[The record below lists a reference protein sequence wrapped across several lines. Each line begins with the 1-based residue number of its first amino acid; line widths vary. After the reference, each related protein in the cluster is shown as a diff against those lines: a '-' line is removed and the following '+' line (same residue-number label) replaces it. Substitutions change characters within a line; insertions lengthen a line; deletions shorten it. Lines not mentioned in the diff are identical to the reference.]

1 MSHNALAQ
9 NSQAYL
15 VGDSILYDLDWGLSN
30 SRNCGQKLHLWEY
43 CKHGPLLWVYRLQ
56 WEDCL
61 RAKYYLYGHCYKM
74 CISMYWAEQVTKKEQ
89 KVLKFIKKIDFGI
102 QLSYVSYHTKDK
114 LYYKS
119 LVDFQEQTDTLIG
132 RQLLCSFYSMSYY

>member
-1 MSHNALAQ
+1 
-9 NSQAYL
+9 
-15 VGDSILYDLDWGLSN
+15 
-30 SRNCGQKLHLWEY
+30 
-43 CKHGPLLWVYRLQ
+43 
-56 WEDCL
+56 
-61 RAKYYLYGHCYKM
+61 
-74 CISMYWAEQVTKKEQ
+74 MYWAEQVTKKEQ